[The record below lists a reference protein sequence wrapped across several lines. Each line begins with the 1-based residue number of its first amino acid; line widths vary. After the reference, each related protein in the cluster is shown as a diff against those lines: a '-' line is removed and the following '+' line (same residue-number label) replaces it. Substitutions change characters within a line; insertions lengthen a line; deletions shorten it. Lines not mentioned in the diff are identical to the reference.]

1 MAHKKQK
8 PIIEKEEILR
18 LLRLK
23 NETFASLLDDELLD
37 LLTCD
42 SEEIDYKPGEPIIRQ
57 HDPSDALYILLK
69 GRCAIIVNDKPISHL
84 EAGDMTGEM
93 GLLQNTLRTATVTP
107 VEPCRAL
114 CIPKES
120 FQKMTRSPKLTS
132 WLINMLTERL
142 KRSSHNTARALKEM
156 EEIMQDHMEL
166 GRVQR
171 SLLPKEMPQDPRFR
185 IHVLYEPCA
194 YVGGDY
200 YDALML
206 DQDHLILIVA
216 DVTGHGAQASISMA
230 IVRSFIHQGHLGKSP
245 ETILRHL
252 NRHLFEYGPTQH
264 FVTSQ
269 VAILDLKKNV
279 LKYAY
284 AGHPPILHLR
294 NGQCDPLKGN
304 RAFFLRFKLDADY
317 KNSSIT
323 LKPGD
328 RVVFYTDGPIEMFN
342 LEGKMFNVEGLQ
354 KFMEDTQK
362 ESIANIPGE
371 LESTLH
377 KFREGSPVEDDM
389 TFMALEITKA

>member
-1 MAHKKQK
+1 MARKKQTF
-8 PIIEKEEILR
+8 PIETDEIVRILKM
-18 LLRLK
+18 K
-23 NETFASLLDDELLD
+23 NEAFASLLNDELLELMTANSE
-37 LLTCD
+37 LL
-42 SEEIDYKPGEPIIRQ
+42 EYAPGEPIIKQ

-93 GLLQNTLRTATVTP
+93 GLLQNTPRTATVTP

-114 CIPKES
+114 KIPKES
-120 FQKMTRSPKLTS
+120 FQKMAQNPRLTS

-156 EEIMQDHMEL
+156 EEIMEDHMEL

-185 IHVLYEPCA
+185 VHVLYEPCA

-200 YDALML
+200 YDALL
-206 DQDHLILIVA
+206 ADDDHLVFIVA

-245 ETILRHL
+245 GTLLKRL
-252 NRHLFEYGPTQH
+252 NRHLFEYGPAQH

-269 VAILDLKKNV
+269 VAILDLKTNV

-284 AGHPPILHLR
+284 AGHPPLLHLR
-294 NGQCDPLKGN
+294 NGHCTTLKGT
-304 RAFFLRFKLDADY
+304 RSFFLRFKLDADY
-317 KNSSIT
+317 KTSTIS

-328 RVVFYTDGPIEMFN
+328 RVAFYTDGPIEMFN
-342 LEGKMFNVEGLQ
+342 PDGKMFNVEGLQ

-362 ESIANIPGE
+362 ASIAEVPGE

-389 TFMALEITKA
+389 TFMVLEIAKP